1 MENENARILPMPVPH
16 PVWDNDERGY
26 PDSLKVSFRNGK
38 VRTYRLDPVQ
48 QPKPH
53 VISTKELARL
63 FKENTYGYQ
72 PKHAKK

>member
-1 MENENARILPMPVPH
+1 MSEVRYMPLPVPK
-16 PVWDNDERGY
+16 PVWNDDEGGY
-26 PDSLKVSFRNGK
+26 PDTLKVSFVNGK
-38 VRTYRLDPVQ
+38 IRTYRLDPVQ

-63 FKENTYGYQ
+63 FKENTLGYK